1 MIPAFLRPT
10 QPEDPE
16 AELAVLVAEPAVL
29 EVELAVP
36 EAELVVPE
44 AEDPLPD
51 VNEDRV
57 LNDFMFYRLLNL

>member
-1 MIPAFLRPT
+1 MDQEEELV
-10 QPEDPE
+10 
-16 AELAVLVAEPAVL
+16 AELAVPEAEPAVL

-36 EAELVVPE
+36 EVELAVLE

-57 LNDFMFYRLLNL
+57 LNDFMFRILLNL